1 MPAAEA
7 FRRGRCL
14 IVPSRAE
21 RLPYIVLEA
30 AAARMPLIVTGVGGI
45 PEIIRGSDTL
55 LVPPDDVPALTSAMH
70 GFLDVPQAAKERARR
85 LEQRVRERFAM
96 GTMAPAVLDFYADVR
111 GR

>member
-1 MPAAEA
+1 
-7 FRRGRCL
+7 
-14 IVPSRAE
+14 
-21 RLPYIVLEA
+21 
-30 AAARMPLIVTGVGGI
+30 
-45 PEIIRGSDTL
+45 
-55 LVPPDDVPALTSAMH
+55 MH